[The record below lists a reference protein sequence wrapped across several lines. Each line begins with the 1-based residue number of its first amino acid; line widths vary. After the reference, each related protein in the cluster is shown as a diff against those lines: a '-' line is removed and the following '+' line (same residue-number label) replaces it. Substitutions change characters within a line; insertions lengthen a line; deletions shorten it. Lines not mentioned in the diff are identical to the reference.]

1 MWWRVWII
9 GVCLLSNR
17 VQAAEYSFGVLAQ
30 RNAVLSAEYWN
41 PILDYVSRKAGVQ
54 LALKTARTTP
64 ESNLATERGEYDFV
78 LSNTIFRP
86 NMAAANYQVILA
98 PLGEG
103 ISGQIVTLENS
114 TIQRLGQLQGL
125 QVGFPSPEAFVGYLV
140 PMAYLQQQGLHVDPV
155 FGGNQEGI
163 MGQLKAGK
171 VLAAGVNSQVMRS
184 YAERERLHYRVLWE
198 SPLYPN
204 LPIAV
209 HPRVDASVRAAV
221 QQAFAEMAADGEGQ
235 RILAHSADV
244 LKQSPPYGF
253 RVANQTDYQV
263 YSEFYR
269 TAQLK
274 GLK

>member
-86 NMAAANYQVILA
+86 TMAAANYQVILA

-103 ISGQIVTLENS
+103 ISGQLVTLENS

-184 YAERERLHYRVLWE
+184 YAERERLYYRVLWE

>member
-86 NMAAANYQVILA
+86 TMAAANYQVILA

-103 ISGQIVTLENS
+103 ISGQLVTLENS

>member
-1 MWWRVWII
+1 MWWRVWVISL
-9 GVCLLSNR
+9 CLWSAS

-30 RNAVLSAEYWN
+30 RNAVLTAEYWN
-41 PILDYVSRKAGVQ
+41 PILDYVSHKAGVQ

-64 ESNLATERGEYDFV
+64 ESNRATARGEYDFV

-86 NMAAANYQVILA
+86 DMAAANYQVILA
-98 PLGEG
+98 PLGEE
-103 ISGQIVTLENS
+103 ISGQIVTLSSS

-140 PMAYLQQQGLHVDPV
+140 PINYLQQQGIVVEPV

-171 VLAAGVNSQVMRS
+171 VVAAGVNSQIMRS
-184 YAERERLHYRVLWE
+184 YAEREQLHYRVLWQ
-198 SPLYPN
+198 SASYPN

-209 HPRVDASVRAAV
+209 HPRVAPTVRIAV
-221 QQAFAEMAADGEGQ
+221 QQAFAEMVNDSEGQ
-235 RILAHSADV
+235 RILARSGER
-244 LKQSPPYGF
+244 LKQVPPYGF
-253 RVANQTDYQV
+253 RVANQTDYQA

-269 TAQLK
+269 IAQLK